1 MQKKFRGAALV
12 VMASA
17 LLAATAHAQALKVAI
32 VNGQKA
38 VADTQEIKKA
48 QADLASKY
56 RSRQQEI
63 EKLQG
68 ELQQI
73 ESQLRA
79 PNLTLDKQ
87 AQLNSEGQLKQKQ
100 LQRMSEDLQSDFNRD
115 RAQVLGQAG
124 ERMQEIIKKLAEQ
137 KGLDMVVDTGNTLYY
152 KPAMEIT
159 AEATAAYDKSYPA
172 AAASAAPASSTQT
185 SSAPAK

>member
-12 VMASA
+12 VLASA
-17 LLAATAHAQALKVAI
+17 LLAANAHAQALKVAI

-48 QADLASKY
+48 QADLANKY
-56 RSRQQEI
+56 RGRQQEI

-73 ESQLRA
+73 ETQLRA

-87 AQLNSEGQLKQKQ
+87 SQLNSDGQMKQKQ

-115 RAQVLGQAG
+115 RAQVLQRAG

-159 AEATAAYDKSYPA
+159 AEATAAYDKAYPVAGA
-172 AAASAAPASSTQT
+172 AAAPASTT
-185 SSAPAK
+185 SPSAAAK